1 MVRAA
6 VLDVF
11 LRGGLDVSIKR
22 QLSQL
27 RRLGRRLRPG
37 SVPGALVDITTG
49 GAFIRP
55 IVRSKNSGKGGPAKW
70 M

>member
-1 MVRAA
+1 
-6 VLDVF
+6 
-11 LRGGLDVSIKR
+11 VSIKR

-37 SVPGALVDITTG
+37 SVPGALVDVTTG

-55 IVRSKNSGKGGPAKW
+55 IPKRNNSGKGGPAKW